1 MRDTDL
7 RDLLSSGISRRRAR
21 LRGTT
26 RVGRFDSESLRTKH
40 IAWEPSPGQCLMTR
54 CLECLIKWEEL
65 AMASHSDKNSTDQS
79 GYAAEATSMHA
90 CSPSSEEDLQATF
103 HETKFNEVKRLLTT
117 TLPSHSDST
126 QARNTSQ
133 VSSPYR
139 CRAKVVHFNS
149 EFKV

>member
-1 MRDTDL
+1 
-7 RDLLSSGISRRRAR
+7 
-21 LRGTT
+21 
-26 RVGRFDSESLRTKH
+26 
-40 IAWEPSPGQCLMTR
+40 
-54 CLECLIKWEEL
+54 
-65 AMASHSDKNSTDQS
+65 
-79 GYAAEATSMHA
+79 MHA